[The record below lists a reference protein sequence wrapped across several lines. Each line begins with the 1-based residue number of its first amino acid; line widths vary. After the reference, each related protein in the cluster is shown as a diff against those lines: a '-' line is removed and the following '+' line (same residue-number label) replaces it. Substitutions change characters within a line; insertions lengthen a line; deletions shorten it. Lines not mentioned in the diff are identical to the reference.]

1 MPDTGGAD
9 PKLDMIIAMVNAK
22 ISEINGVLNSL
33 GSAGG
38 SISAETGDTL
48 TYLGDLASECEA
60 LVGDIDEALMLF
72 DDYMNSAETHS
83 NDITLLADDMNKLLE
98 SLNNSLS
105 LAKGLI
111 DDSAAL
117 MDTLN
122 KYEQDAEQSAADAK
136 ELVNRAIEGIDTT
149 HKLLSTTKAVAQE
162 SGESLDSGTKALL
175 SGTINAISTSLE
187 GLAQTGTIR
196 NAKDTIKDTIDNEWD
211 EYSEDK
217 MGFLN
222 MDETLE
228 PISFTSE
235 LNPSPE
241 SVQIVLR
248 TEEITVDDDD
258 GVDVDET
265 FKADGNFITRIGN
278 IFKQIWL
285 KIKAVFS

>member
-1 MPDTGGAD
+1 M
-9 PKLDMIIAMVNAK
+9 
-22 ISEINGVLNSL
+22 

>member
-1 MPDTGGAD
+1 
-9 PKLDMIIAMVNAK
+9 
-22 ISEINGVLNSL
+22 
-33 GSAGG
+33 
-38 SISAETGDTL
+38 
-48 TYLGDLASECEA
+48 
-60 LVGDIDEALMLF
+60 
-72 DDYMNSAETHS
+72 
-83 NDITLLADDMNKLLE
+83 
-98 SLNNSLS
+98 
-105 LAKGLI
+105 
-111 DDSAAL
+111 
-117 MDTLN
+117 
-122 KYEQDAEQSAADAK
+122 
-136 ELVNRAIEGIDTT
+136 
-149 HKLLSTTKAVAQE
+149 
-162 SGESLDSGTKALL
+162 
-175 SGTINAISTSLE
+175 
-187 GLAQTGTIR
+187 
-196 NAKDTIKDTIDNEWD
+196 
-211 EYSEDK
+211 